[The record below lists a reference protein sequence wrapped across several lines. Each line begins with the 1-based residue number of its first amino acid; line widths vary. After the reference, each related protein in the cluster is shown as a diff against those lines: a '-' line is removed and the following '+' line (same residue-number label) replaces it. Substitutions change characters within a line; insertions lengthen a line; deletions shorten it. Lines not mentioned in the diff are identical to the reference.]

1 MSHVFC
7 DICFENIWAGLK
19 NIFGESF
26 LMPPPPPPQIVGKE
40 IPLNPCDISE
50 SSLHRDT
57 IP

>member
-7 DICFENIWAGLK
+7 DICFRKHLGWTKKYIWG
-19 NIFGESF
+19 IFFNAS
-26 LMPPPPPPQIVGKE
+26 PPPQIVGKE